1 MAAITTLYKAHY
13 SALNN
18 EFIKVT
24 KWDGKSIN
32 SLKEDARDFIQVE
45 FVFLSKEASNV
56 TLSFSDFLKSYKGT
70 EYENNE
76 VLDKHSHRIVEYV
89 FAHLNSMHPTLAFK
103 EMLTYSRGLIA
114 SINEEFISPRGN
126 AFFKKAKLLA
136 FSSKLLSANTNAA
149 QKLISAG
156 YTFFMAYESSVDDMA
171 MQLAQHLKEC
181 SYDCEKFNSTN
192 LANIAI
198 NNRSILRQAVSTFNF
213 RLLLDSILMEINR
226 KNKER
231 AVIPADTMQL
241 YKDVFVTLELTDI
254 ISLQDSD
261 TPMNVSRFNRAF
273 ESVDAFFEYF
283 DSYIELDEEHKDES
297 ILVVDGIFSAL
308 FIPEVM
314 YEYDTRYINWFKEI
328 AKYLATWVKD
338 NEERLT
344 LTDYWQLVDII
355 NFLEKNRCYEESAI
369 FRISVDSLTKFTN
382 VKGE

>member
-32 SLKEDARDFIQVE
+32 SLKEDARDFLQVE
-45 FVFLSKEASNV
+45 FVFLSKEEASNV
-56 TLSFSDFLKSYKGT
+56 TLSFSDFLKSYRGA

-103 EMLTYSRGLIA
+103 EMLTYSRGLINA
-114 SINEEFISPRGN
+114 INEEFINPRGN

-136 FSSKLLSANTNAA
+136 FSSKLLSTNTNAA

-171 MQLAQHLKEC
+171 MQLAGHLKEC
-181 SYDCEKFNSTN
+181 SYDSEKFNSAN

-198 NNRSILRQAVSTFNF
+198 NNRSILRQAASTFNF
-213 RLLLDSILMEINR
+213 RLLLDSILIEINR
-226 KNKER
+226 KNKEQN
-231 AVIPADTMQL
+231 ITPADTMQL
-241 YKDVFVTLELTDI
+241 YKDVFVTLEFADI

-261 TPMNVSRFNRAF
+261 SHMNVSRFNRAF
-273 ESVDAFFEYF
+273 ESVDAFFDYF

-297 ILVVDGIFSAL
+297 ILVVEGIFSAL

-314 YEYDTRYINWFKEI
+314 YEYDTRYISWFKEI
-328 AKYLATWVKD
+328 AKYLSTWVKD
-338 NEERLT
+338 NEERLS
-344 LTDYWQLVDII
+344 LEDYWQLVDILK
-355 NFLEKNRCYEESAI
+355 FLDKNKCNEEYAL
-369 FRISVDSLTKFTN
+369 FKNSVDPLTKFTN
-382 VKGE
+382 V